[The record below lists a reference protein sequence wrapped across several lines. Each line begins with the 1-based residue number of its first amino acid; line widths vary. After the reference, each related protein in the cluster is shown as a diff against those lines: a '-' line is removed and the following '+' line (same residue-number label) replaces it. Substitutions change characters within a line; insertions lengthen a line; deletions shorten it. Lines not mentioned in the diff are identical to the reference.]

1 VEEKDETRR
10 QAGKTVKN
18 TMTAVMQKPESE
30 WEVVAFHYG
39 PVQKREGEK
48 AGFVIR
54 VVSLDQRR

>member
-18 TMTAVMQKPESE
+18 IMTAVMQKPESE

-39 PVQKREGEK
+39 PVQKREGEE
-48 AGFVIR
+48 AGSVIR